1 MKSFVLDASAA
12 VDYLQA
18 GPGAGKVEQLLADA
32 FRQQLLLY
40 ISVLNLGEV
49 YYLTWQRTG
58 EENARQTV
66 ASLSRL
72 PIQIIPVDLPQA
84 LKAGELKAVHKIP
97 YVDCIAAALASRQQ
111 ATLVTSDRHFE
122 KLGRHFP
129 VLWIARA

>member
-1 MKSFVLDASAA
+1 MLDASAI

-18 GPGAGKVEQLLADA
+18 GRGAGKVEQLLADA

-40 ISVLNLGEV
+40 ISVLNLAEV
-49 YYLTWQRTG
+49 YYLAWQRTG
-58 EENARQTV
+58 EEKAHQTV

-97 YVDCIAAALASRQQ
+97 FVDCIAAALALRQQ
-111 ATLVTSDRHFE
+111 ATLVTSDHDFE

-129 VLWIARA
+129 VLWIGRS